1 MTGQEAK
8 TSTEDLGGKEGNSKS
23 CQDSSDIHFKG
34 KMTTHL
40 KKLKESFYQRQ
51 DIPMNSLRLL
61 FEGQRIADNHAPKGL
76 GIKEGM
82 IEVYQEHTGGHSTI

>member
-1 MTGQEAK
+1 
-8 TSTEDLGGKEGNSKS
+8 
-23 CQDSSDIHFKG
+23 
-34 KMTTHL
+34 MTTHL

-51 DIPMNSLRLL
+51 DIPMNSLKLL

-82 IEVYQEHTGGHSTI
+82 IEVYQEHTGGHSTV